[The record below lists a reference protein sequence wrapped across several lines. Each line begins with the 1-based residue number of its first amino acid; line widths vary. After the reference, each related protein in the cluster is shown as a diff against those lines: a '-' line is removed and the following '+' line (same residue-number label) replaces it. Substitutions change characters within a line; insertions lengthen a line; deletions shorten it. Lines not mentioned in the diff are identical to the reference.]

1 VTAPLTPRRWQL
13 PWPVVTVVDL
23 FIVLTVTASAIIIL
37 SGGLAGRVGGVP
49 FTARNPER
57 PVITAVLLL
66 LVRRLFAPDHGAF
79 GTNPGSTRRLVTAWV
94 QPGADAPAAAAV
106 FGGPSRRALG
116 LAALG
121 YAAVAVLMLHV
132 QLGQMRSVPDLGDP
146 LFSMW
151 RIGWVFHQLQGDP
164 RSLFD
169 ANIFHPSP
177 LTLTYSDSMLLTS
190 ALAAPLLAAGIAP
203 AVTYN
208 VLMVSSFLLSAI
220 ATYLLVVRLTGSAR
234 AAFIA
239 GLFYGF
245 HPFRFEHY
253 SHLEL
258 QMTHWMPLALLAL
271 HRFADTRRMR
281 DALLVGACVVAQL
294 YSSMYYAVFFPFYV
308 TAVFGTLV
316 VLARLPVRRLIAPL
330 AVAGVLAAA
339 LAVPL
344 ARPYVAAQPAKG
356 DRPLVEVDVYSALA
370 SDYLRAHHRSALYGN
385 RMLER
390 LQGERA
396 LFPGFVVII
405 LALLALVP
413 PIGPIRIAYL
423 AGLLLAFDM
432 SMGLNGAVYEYLYD
446 WFSPVRGMRVPAR
459 ASIIL
464 GISLAVL
471 AAFSVRSLLAR
482 VRTERGRAL
491 AFSLIVLAFL
501 VDLRPTIELE
511 PVWPTPPAIYA
522 AISGRDDVVLAE
534 FPFSIDGS
542 IDALPQMYF
551 SIWHGRAM
559 INGYSGFFPSTY
571 DPLLNTIW
579 KFPGPETLE
588 AFRARGVTHIT
599 VTCGLMRQP
608 ADCDDMLRR
617 VESSPSF
624 RQVAASRWEGQ
635 PARLYEMLP

>member
-1 VTAPLTPRRWQL
+1 MTTPRTPRRWQL
-13 PWPVVTVVDL
+13 PWPAVTIVDLLIVVTV
-23 FIVLTVTASAIIIL
+23 TVSAIVIL
-37 SGGLAGRVGGVP
+37 HGGIVGRVGGVL
-49 FTARNPER
+49 FTARSPER
-57 PVITAVLLL
+57 PIAAAVLLL
-66 LVRRLFAPDHGAF
+66 IVRWLFARGFGPF
-79 GTNPGSTRRLVTAWV
+79 GTNAGSIRRLVRSWI
-94 QPGADAPAAAAV
+94 QPGADVPASA

-121 YAAVAVLMLHV
+121 YAVVTILLLHV

-164 RSLFD
+164 RPLFD

-190 ALAAPLLAAGIAP
+190 VLAAPLLAAGIAP
-203 AVTYN
+203 AITYN
-208 VLMVSSFLLSAI
+208 VLIVSSFFLSAM

-258 QMTHWMPLALLAL
+258 QTTHWMPLALLAL
-271 HRFADTRRMR
+271 HHFVDTRRTR
-281 DALLVGACVVAQL
+281 DAVLAAACVVAQL

-308 TAVFGTLV
+308 TAVFGTLA
-316 VLARLPVRRLIAPL
+316 VLTRIPVRRLIAPL

-344 ARPYVAAQPAKG
+344 ARPYVAAQAAKG
-356 DRPLVEVDVYSALA
+356 DRPVFEVEAYSALA
-370 SDYLRAHHRSALYGN
+370 SDYLRAHHRSDLYGR

-390 LQGERA
+390 VHGERA
-396 LFPGFVVII
+396 LFPGFVVIV
-405 LALLALVP
+405 LALAALVR
-413 PIGPIRIAYL
+413 PIGPIRVAYL

-432 SMGLNGAVYEYLYD
+432 SMGLNGFVYQYLYD

-459 ASIIL
+459 ASIIV

-471 AAFSVRSLLAR
+471 AAFGARALLAR
-482 VRTERGRAL
+482 VRTERARTVV
-491 AFSLIVLAFL
+491 FSLIVLVFL
-501 VDLRPTIELE
+501 VDLRPILELE
-511 PVWPTPPAIYA
+511 PVWPAPPTTYTAIA
-522 AISGRDDVVLAE
+522 NRDDVVLAE

-542 IDALPQMYF
+542 MDALPQMYF
-551 SIWHGRAM
+551 SVWHGRAM
-559 INGYSGFFPSTY
+559 INGYSGFFPASY
-571 DPLLNTIW
+571 DPLLATIW
-579 KFPGPETLE
+579 KFPGPDTLD

-599 VTCGLMRQP
+599 VTCALLIKP
-608 ADCDDMLRR
+608 SDCDDLLRR
-617 VESSPSF
+617 VESAPVF
-624 RQVAASRWEGQ
+624 RQVAASRWEGH
-635 PARLYEMLP
+635 PVRLYEMLP

>member
-1 VTAPLTPRRWQL
+1 
-13 PWPVVTVVDL
+13 
-23 FIVLTVTASAIIIL
+23 
-37 SGGLAGRVGGVP
+37 
-49 FTARNPER
+49 
-57 PVITAVLLL
+57 
-66 LVRRLFAPDHGAF
+66 
-79 GTNPGSTRRLVTAWV
+79 
-94 QPGADAPAAAAV
+94 
-106 FGGPSRRALG
+106 
-116 LAALG
+116 
-121 YAAVAVLMLHV
+121 MLHV
-132 QLGQMRSVPDLGDP
+132 QLGHMRSVPDLGDP

-151 RIGWVFHQLQGDP
+151 RIGWVLHQLQGDP

-169 ANIFHPSP
+169 ANIFHPEP

-190 ALAAPLLAAGIAP
+190 ALAAPLLAVGVAP
-203 AVTYN
+203 AITYN
-208 VLMVSSFLLSAI
+208 VLMVSSFFLSAM

-258 QMTHWMPLALLAL
+258 QTTHWMPLALLAL

-281 DALLVGACVVAQL
+281 DALLVAGCVVAQL
-294 YSSMYYAVFFPFYV
+294 YSSMYYGVFFPFYV
-308 TAVFGTLV
+308 TAVFGALI

-344 ARPYVAAQPAKG
+344 ARPYVAAQAAKG
-356 DRPLVEVDVYSALA
+356 DRPLFEVEAYSALA

-385 RMLER
+385 VMLER
-390 LQGERA
+390 LHGERA
-396 LFPGFVVII
+396 LFPGFAVMI

-413 PIGPIRIAYL
+413 PLGPIRVAYL

-432 SMGLNGAVYEYLYD
+432 SMGFNGGMYQYLYD

-459 ASIIL
+459 ASIIV

-482 VRTERGRAL
+482 VRTERARTL
-491 AFSLIVLAFL
+491 VFSLVVLAFL
-501 VDLRPTIELE
+501 VDLRPILELE
-511 PVWPTPPAIYA
+511 PVWPTPPATYA
-522 AISGRDDVVLAE
+522 TIAGRDDVVLAE
-534 FPFSIDGS
+534 FPFSINGS

-559 INGYSGFFPSTY
+559 INGYSGFFPASY
-571 DPLLNTIW
+571 DPLLETIW
-579 KFPGPETLE
+579 KFPGPDTLD

-599 VTCGLMRQP
+599 VTCALLVDP
-608 ADCDDMLRR
+608 ADCGSLLQR

-624 RQVAASRWEGQ
+624 RQVTATRWEGQ